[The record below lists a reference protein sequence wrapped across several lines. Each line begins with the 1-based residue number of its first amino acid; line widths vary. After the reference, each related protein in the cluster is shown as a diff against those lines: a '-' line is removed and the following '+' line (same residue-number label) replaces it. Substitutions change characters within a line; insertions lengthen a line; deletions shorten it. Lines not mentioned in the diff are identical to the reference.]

1 MMATKT
7 ITNAWANRTLPDIF
21 YEEPGPIEEGM
32 RQEHPIDTIKRLLS
46 EHYQDRDDVFI
57 SNAVFISYDITNGN
71 ARVLPDLFIAFGV
84 DAAAIRE
91 NLPNFWLWETGKA
104 PDFVMEVA
112 SPSTATNDLGPK
124 RNLYAQLQITEYWRF
139 DPTGGQLYGQPLT
152 GERLINGQYIPYQ
165 LNTHPNGS
173 TQTHSQL
180 LNLNFHW
187 NGKTF
192 DILNPTTGKTINQ
205 LTQERK
211 ARQSAEAE
219 TARLRQQLRRQEVE

>member
-1 MMATKT
+1 MMATRT

-32 RQEHPIDTIKRLLS
+32 RQEQPIDIIKRLLS

-71 ARVLPDLFIAFGV
+71 ARVLPDLFIAFGI

-124 RNLYAQLQITEYWRF
+124 RDLYAQLEITEYWRL
-139 DPTGGQLYGQPLT
+139 DPTNGQLYGQPLT

-165 LNTHPNGS
+165 LDTHPNGS
-173 TQTHSQL
+173 TQAHSQL

-211 ARQSAEAE
+211 ARQAAEAE
-219 TARLRQQLRRQEVE
+219 TARLRQQLRRHQPE